1 MRYTRLEPQER
12 RVPQVAEDYKKW
24 FLGRLRAVE
33 ASLEN
38 TSPWLLGDTFSAA
51 DVSVAYALMLAEN
64 LDMASGFGPETRSY
78 WERVQQRDAFQR
90 ALKRQAEAATAQG
103 VS

>member
-1 MRYTRLEPQER
+1 M
-12 RVPQVAEDYKKW
+12 
-24 FLGRLRAVE
+24 E

-64 LDMASGFGPETRSY
+64 LEMASGFGPGTRAY
-78 WERVQQRDAFQR
+78 WERARQRDAFKR
-90 ALKRQAEAATAQG
+90 ALKRQAEAATTLG